1 MDRVSA
7 PHAPAAAKLA
17 GQSVGSACASSFL
30 AGAAAK
36 LATSRQIKIVFAVD
50 AENGPGTS
58 SHSHALPDLD
68 DLDLTGAEKIFA
80 NEVDEWDQSDE
91 VWDIRRPAKDQQS
104 TPEASFRV

>member
-1 MDRVSA
+1 MTGGS
-7 PHAPAAAKLA
+7 KA
-17 GQSVGSACASSFL
+17 GY
-30 AGAAAK
+30 
-36 LATSRQIKIVFAVD
+36 IKVD

-104 TPEASFRV
+104 TPEEATTSTSPLRAGRPQENPRRCCAVQ